1 MMDVKKR
8 KRETASDQLSE
19 DEDDDGEYKVNIIQ
33 YIDKHYLFKH
43 VSIKGKEKDP
53 ACSRTSITT
62 RG

>member
-19 DEDDDGEYKVNIIQ
+19 DEDDDGEYKVNIIK
-33 YIDKHYLFKH
+33 YIDKHSLFKN
-43 VSIKGKEKDP
+43 VSFKGKEKDP